1 MELNFTLDRMA
12 GERNFGLIE
21 IRRGSKLMKKGYS
34 KWDSTKYLTSE
45 KRMQAYLDAAM
56 KEDGNDPAFIISVMA
71 DIARARNMNQLAKD
85 AGLSRSGLYKALSG
99 EGKPEFATIMKVAGA
114 LGLKMEFRS
123 I

>member
-1 MELNFTLDRMA
+1 
-12 GERNFGLIE
+12 
-21 IRRGSKLMKKGYS
+21 MKKGYS